1 MVSEQQPVDKAEP
14 PGWQKLLAVVAPF
27 LTTLALRLY
36 LLPTTRTPF
45 DSDEALFLLIARH
58 ILRGERPLFFYGE
71 NYGGTLDSYIT
82 AIFFGLFGDSIAL
95 ARLVQAGL
103 YLLGM
108 LFTYLLA
115 RRLLPGSRFG
125 PLAALWLLAV
135 PPLLLTNWTHP
146 AVRYAVVFTLGSL
159 ILYLGHRLLQEDAN
173 RLGVWLL
180 FGAVCGLAFWTFG
193 ILATYML
200 PVFLLLLRN
209 FKARR
214 LPLVIAA
221 AVMFFLFS
229 VAWWLQLLDGLR
241 VLYNPDNPAQLPPF
255 LMRVFAFFA
264 LMLTAFFGI
273 REPAGIQPVWPLL
286 SALVLVFY
294 MAAILYAIPY
304 FRRKDPRSPATDSTG
319 FAMLGLQVILW
330 LIFFFATRFSLD
342 ATGRYITPLYPALA
356 IAVGLALERLARQ
369 KRALGVGVLAALL
382 AFNLAV
388 HLNATWREPSGIT
401 AQMNPSLM
409 FGNDYD
415 QELIDF
421 VAAQGGRGY
430 SHHWISY
437 KIAYLSDEQ
446 VILASFLPYSPNL
459 TWSQRDHRY
468 EPYAAVVTQADD
480 RVFVIHH
487 QPRLE
492 RYLEQALAEKNIAFL
507 IKDIG
512 PYRVYYDL
520 SAIITPQEMGWTNSP

>member
-1 MVSEQQPVDKAEP
+1 MVSQQQFIDKASSP
-14 PGWQKLLAVVAPF
+14 RWQSALAVLAPF
-27 LTTLALRLY
+27 VINLALRVY
-36 LLPTTRTPF
+36 LLPLRRTPF

-82 AIFFGLFGDSIAL
+82 AIFFALLGDSIAL

-125 PLAALWLLAV
+125 PLAALWLLAL

-146 AVRYAVVFTLGSL
+146 AVRYAIVFTLGSL
-159 ILYLGHRLLQEDAN
+159 ILYLGHRLLREDAD

-180 FGAVCGLAFWTFG
+180 FGAICGLAFWTFG

-200 PVFLLLLRN
+200 PVFLLFLRT
-209 FKARR
+209 FKVRR
-214 LPLVIAA
+214 MPLYAAA

-229 VAWWLQLLDGLR
+229 LAWWLQLADGLR
-241 VLYNPDNPAQLPPF
+241 VLYNPDHPADLPPF
-255 LMRVFAFFA
+255 YLRVFAFFA
-264 LMLTAFFGI
+264 LMLTTFFGI

-294 MAAILYAIPY
+294 MAVILYAIPW
-304 FRRKDPRSPATDSTG
+304 FRRKDKRQPAIDSTG
-319 FAMLGLQVILW
+319 FLMLGLQVILW

-356 IAVGLALERLARQ
+356 IAVGLALERLYRQ
-369 KRALGVGVLAALL
+369 RQAIGVGALAALL

-388 HLNATWREPSGIT
+388 HLKATWQEPSGIT

-409 FGNDYD
+409 FGNAHD

-437 KIAYLSDEQ
+437 KIAYLSHEQ
-446 VILASFLPYSPNL
+446 VILAGYLPYRAEKGWMLDKN
-459 TWSQRDHRY
+459 RY
-468 EPYAAVVTQADD
+468 EPYAVAVEQAGN

-487 QPRLE
+487 EPALE
-492 RYLEQALAEKNIAFL
+492 QYLELAFTEHKISYS

-512 PYRVYYDL
+512 PYRIYYNL
-520 SAIITPQEMGWTNSP
+520 SQIFTPQDVGTAGN